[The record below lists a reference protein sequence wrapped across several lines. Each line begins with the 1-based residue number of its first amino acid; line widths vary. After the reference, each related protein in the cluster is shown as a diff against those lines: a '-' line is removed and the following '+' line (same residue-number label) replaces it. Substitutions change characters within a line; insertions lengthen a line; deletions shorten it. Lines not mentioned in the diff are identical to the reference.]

1 MLTLQKYKR
10 KPGDED
16 HAHTK
21 PPKYIFLEGRTTIG
35 RGYSNSVQLLMPW
48 LSRQHVVVGTQPRS
62 PRLRE
67 VAALLITIIIKLY
80 LDIIKSGTYVP
91 FTGVYTCKYV
101 NKLINIVK
109 LKYNVHG
116 CVHTCK

>member
-16 HAHTK
+16 QAHTK

-35 RGYSNSVQLLMPW
+35 RGYSNSIQLLMPW
-48 LSRQHVVVGTQPRS
+48 LSRQHVMVGTQPRLPRLCIQPRL

-67 VAALLITIIIKLY
+67 VAALLKEHATIM
-80 LDIIKSGTYVP
+80 
-91 FTGVYTCKYV
+91 
-101 NKLINIVK
+101 
-109 LKYNVHG
+109 LKMR
-116 CVHTCK
+116 